1 MKPGAGQG
9 SPFRVAPL
17 YRAIQVNS
25 YIRLGLVTYTTI
37 AASWRPPSCW
47 AVDAEPG
54 TLVAR
59 AKVGCGS
66 VKKGQVGGA
75 VAGSRRLW
83 WGGAVL
89 AAFCCAL
96 CSSSTLWSM
105 SLLCRSCFGV
115 LPVIAQDREYG
126 PDSAARGVPQLHF
139 LDKVLTCPLLRR
151 LVHEGAV
158 LGQGCDMPVVAT
170 TGAWRCSS

>member
-9 SPFRVAPL
+9 SPLQVAPL
-17 YRAIQVNS
+17 YRAILFNS
-25 YIRLGLVTYTTI
+25 YIRLGLVIYSTM

-83 WGGAVL
+83 WGGAGL
-89 AAFCCAL
+89 AAFLAACAFFVVVVDVPVVQIVDVGVQ
-96 CSSSTLWSM
+96 
-105 SLLCRSCFGV
+105 LLDKVF
-115 LPVIAQDREYG
+115 LPVVVQDRGFG
-126 PDSAARGVPQLHF
+126 PDSAARRF
-139 LDKVLTCPLLRR
+139 RS
-151 LVHEGAV
+151 
-158 LGQGCDMPVVAT
+158 
-170 TGAWRCSS
+170 CSSWIRW

>member
-9 SPFRVAPL
+9 APLRVAPL
-17 YRAIQVNS
+17 YRAILVNS
-25 YIRLGLVTYTTI
+25 YIRLGLVTYTTM

-47 AVDAEPG
+47 AVDEEPG

-83 WGGAVL
+83 WSGAGLVAFL
-89 AAFCCAL
+89 AACAFFDVVVDVPVVQIVDL
-96 CSSSTLWSM
+96 GVQ
-105 SLLCRSCFGV
+105 LLDKVV
-115 LPVIAQDREYG
+115 LPVVVQDRGFG
-126 PDSAARGVPQLHF
+126 PDSAARVF
-139 LDKVLTCPLLRR
+139 RS
-151 LVHEGAV
+151 
-158 LGQGCDMPVVAT
+158 
-170 TGAWRCSS
+170 CSSWIRW

>member
-9 SPFRVAPL
+9 SPLRVAPL
-17 YRAIQVNS
+17 YRAILVNS
-25 YIRLGLVTYTTI
+25 YIRLGLVTYTTM

-83 WGGAVL
+83 WGGAGRGWLRFLLRVL
-89 AAFCCAL
+89 
-96 CSSSTLWSM
+96 SSTWWSM
-105 SLLCRSCFGV
+105 SLLCRSSMCKTGV
-115 LPVIAQDREYG
+115 LVQTVQLG
-126 PDSAARGVPQLHF
+126 DSAV
-139 LDKVLTCPLLRR
+139 
-151 LVHEGAV
+151 AV
-158 LGQGCDMPVVAT
+158 LG
-170 TGAWRCSS
+170 